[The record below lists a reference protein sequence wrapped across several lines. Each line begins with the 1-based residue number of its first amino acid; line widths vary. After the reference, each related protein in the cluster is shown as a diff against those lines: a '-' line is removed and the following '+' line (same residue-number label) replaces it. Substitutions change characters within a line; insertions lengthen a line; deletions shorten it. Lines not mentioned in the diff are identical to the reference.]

1 VALSKN
7 LLEKARVQK
16 KDKKK
21 KAAAAVARAARYHAV
36 PRATTTQSRS

>member
-16 KDKKK
+16 KHKEK
-21 KAAAAVARAARYHAV
+21 KASAAVAKAARYHAV
-36 PRATTTQSRS
+36 PRATTKSRS